1 MGKVIA
7 TVGVVVGAVA
17 LAATGIGAI
26 AAPALAGSVS
36 LFGVSASTML
46 LAGTALQAVGQAL
59 IKRPEASTSTMD
71 RLNASL
77 VTDTPRKIAF
87 GRTALNTDLRY
98 QEWWGANQEYCSQ
111 VFVVASHWCESIDE
125 IWLDDKLA
133 WSSAGGVAAPFAGYL
148 VVQPRPQATAGLA
161 FAAGWSGRW
170 GVNASFAG
178 CATLYLQF
186 KVTGNGK
193 KATSPFASS
202 ITSRVTVVG
211 KGARLPDPRFDSTAG
226 GSGAVRVGDQSTWA
240 WAPQGYEVG
249 RNPALALLFY
259 LVGWRIQNPQTGTWT
274 LAVGRGIPID
284 RIDLDSFITAAN
296 LCDEPVT
303 RADGSIEPRY
313 RCDGTFSEGDDPP
326 QVIAGFE
333 ACMNAKLRDSTGR
346 FSLQILHNDLATP
359 VVDFTDD
366 DVLGDFTWTAGNN
379 LNDRKNLVR
388 GRYVDPSALYQ
399 LVDFPAV
406 RLASLDGIDR
416 IDSVDL
422 GLVQSPSQAQRLAKQ
437 RLQRMQ
443 YPGAFGA
450 EFNARGWAV
459 KDGDIVRLT
468 FSALGFDRKLFRVA
482 EGLIDPTGVVPLVLV
497 EEHADIYAWDQSETA
512 AVQAAE
518 PNRFDPLLLPLVQ
531 AIDDAGKTAEWPA
544 IVGEGK
550 PEDFAT
556 NSADPQSPFGGK
568 KVIDALQIMEKVPA
582 IVADVSD
589 LRDAR
594 GRLDAAVA
602 GLRKDSDEAGAAI
615 GALDDAVADGA
626 AARRQMEQDAGRL
639 SAASLQLLLIADG
652 LTQRLRD
659 AGIAID
665 PNTGVV
671 RIYAV
676 DALAE
681 RQRSAEITLDAQ
693 AALIQSKASSSE
705 VDEKIL
711 KAVLNPEQVAQLEP
725 LVARLAAI
733 EVAQDGIRA
742 ELRTKAELVELS
754 RAVAR
759 LTTAEQAI
767 SATDALVR
775 TKVAQTAFEQALFRI
790 ASAEQTLQAYGDVS
804 RLSLELRQA
813 RADNRESGAGLL
825 AAVLAGNDAAVRQI
839 SAQAD
844 LRQELYT
851 SITGVGDALTLEV
864 RARTL
869 LAATVGDL
877 DARSVQDRQLLI
889 RADAVLAQDIDGLR
903 SASDSQAGEIATLRK
918 TSVDAA
924 GGITLLGTTLRQQV
938 RRASE
943 ADGATLA
950 GVLAGDE
957 AARRIATGL
966 AEVQTQ
972 LTATLV
978 AGFSAAAAERLA
990 LRAQIDAAD
999 ARYTREV
1006 QATADRFKSV
1016 TQAITALET
1025 EYGRQSADL
1034 VATRAEIAEL
1044 ARTTSAADTATAELI
1059 AGLRAIVNDPATGL
1073 GKTRAE
1079 LAALT
1084 DAVATQNTA
1093 AVRRLET
1100 LEASVNDPT
1109 TGLAKTRAAL
1119 ADLAKAF
1126 SDELSANAESLRE
1139 VRASIGTATREVAA
1153 QAEQA
1158 RSAGE
1163 TRLRTDIADNYEHT
1177 MDAIDS
1183 ANALR
1188 DAGDAANRSAIGQVD
1203 SRVTDVA
1210 RAQASDKAALAESI
1224 KQVSTTVGGHTT
1236 TIDFLLRSLDGKEA
1250 VAQLTINANGKITGF
1265 VINGQESV
1273 FAVAADK
1280 FIVGNSQIFE
1290 IDTATGQTVVNAIKA
1305 GIITAREIA
1314 AGAVQQTVFAV
1325 TDADIVIQY
1334 G

>member
-1 MGKVIA
+1 MTA
-7 TVGVVVGAVA
+7 VVAVEA
-17 LAATGIGAI
+17 APWDAATG
-26 AAPALAGSVS
+26 AAVP
-36 LFGVSASTML
+36 
-46 LAGTALQAVGQAL
+46 
-59 IKRPEASTSTMD
+59 
-71 RLNASL
+71 
-77 VTDTPRKIAF
+77 
-87 GRTALNTDLRY
+87 
-98 QEWWGANQEYCSQ
+98 
-111 VFVVASHWCESIDE
+111 
-125 IWLDDKLA
+125 
-133 WSSAGGVAAPFAGYL
+133 
-148 VVQPRPQATAGLA
+148 
-161 FAAGWSGRW
+161 
-170 GVNASFAG
+170 
-178 CATLYLQF
+178 
-186 KVTGNGK
+186 
-193 KATSPFASS
+193 
-202 ITSRVTVVG
+202 
-211 KGARLPDPRFDSTAG
+211 
-226 GSGAVRVGDQSTWA
+226 
-240 WAPQGYEVG
+240 
-249 RNPALALLFY
+249 
-259 LVGWRIQNPQTGTWT
+259 
-274 LAVGRGIPID
+274 
-284 RIDLDSFITAAN
+284 
-296 LCDEPVT
+296 
-303 RADGSIEPRY
+303 
-313 RCDGTFSEGDDPP
+313 
-326 QVIAGFE
+326 
-333 ACMNAKLRDSTGR
+333 
-346 FSLQILHNDLATP
+346 
-359 VVDFTDD
+359 
-366 DVLGDFTWTAGNN
+366 
-379 LNDRKNLVR
+379 
-388 GRYVDPSALYQ
+388 
-399 LVDFPAV
+399 V
-406 RLASLDGIDR
+406 RLAGGGQRHHTWKGGTDWRGGIV
-416 IDSVDL
+416 SVPL
-422 GLVQSPSQAQRLAKQ
+422 AQA
-437 RLQRMQ
+437 
-443 YPGAFGA
+443 
-450 EFNARGWAV
+450 
-459 KDGDIVRLT
+459 
-468 FSALGFDRKLFRVA
+468 ALGFDRDGFTGGAIATTAALGFMPSMASTAAFLAALMWEDAPITVSVGDDAAGEPVLTPLIAGTVA
-482 EGLIDPTGVVPLVLV
+482 GYRIGGGRFEFTLSDMAAGLAKPLVTATFAGTGGIEGDAAATGRLKRRSWGACANV
-497 EEHADIYAWDQSETA
+497 EGRILLAAHNIWEFGDPARPLAGFGAVRDRGRAGPLIVVGWAGSIADTLAALKAAAPPAGGA
-512 AVQAAE
+512 AVAPAIACVKWWTQPSGPLTADLLGETGNGYVETVAAIAARIAAAAGVTHVADLAAFVAARPHPAGLHAGE
-518 PNRFDPLLLPLVQ
+518 ASESAAAMLDRLLLRTSLAWGVSPAGVLELRSLAFADPVETIRF
-531 AIDDAGKTAEWPA
+531 ASVERVGGFAPVTTLSIGYAHNHRPHTDAEISAAVLAGDVTYADGTPVEALKPAEA
-544 IVGEGK
+544 G
-550 PEDFAT
+550 AT
-556 NSADPQSPFGGK
+556 NSADPQSAFGGK
-568 KVIDALQIMEKVPA
+568 KVIDALQVMERVPVIA
-582 IVADVSD
+582 ADVSD

-602 GLRKDSDEAGAAI
+602 GLREDSDAAGAAI
-615 GALDDAVADGA
+615 GALDDAIANGA

-659 AGIAID
+659 AGIAVD

-693 AALIQSKASSSE
+693 AALIRSKTSSSE

-711 KAVLNPEQVAQLEP
+711 KAVLDPAQVAQLEP
-725 LVARLAAI
+725 IIARLAAI

-775 TKVAQTAFEQALFRI
+775 TKVAQTAFDQALFRI
-790 ASAEQTLQAYGDVS
+790 TSAEQTLQAYGDVS
-804 RLSLELRQA
+804 RLSLELRQT

-844 LRQELYT
+844 LRQELYA

-903 SASDSQAGEIATLRK
+903 AASDSQAGEIATLRK
-918 TSVDAA
+918 TSVDAI
-924 GGITLLGTTLRQQV
+924 GGITVLGTTLRQQV

-978 AGFSAAAAERLA
+978 AGFSAAAGERLA

-1006 QATADRFKSV
+1006 RATADRFKSV

-1034 VATRAEIAEL
+1034 VATRAEIADL
-1044 ARTTSAADTATAELI
+1044 ARTTSAADKATAELI
-1059 AGLRAIVNDPATGL
+1059 TGLRAIVNDPATGL

-1079 LAALT
+1079 LTALT
-1084 DAVATQNTA
+1084 DTVATQNTA

-1139 VRASIGTATREVAA
+1139 VRASIGTATKEVAA

-1163 TRLRTDIADNYEHT
+1163 TRLRTDIADKYEHT
-1177 MDAIDS
+1177 MDAIDL
-1183 ANALR
+1183 ANVLR

-1210 RAQASDKAALAESI
+1210 RAQASDKAALSESI

-1265 VINGQESV
+1265 VINGQQSV

-1290 IDTATGQTVVNAIKA
+1290 IDTTTGQTVVNAIKA

>member
-1 MGKVIA
+1 MTA
-7 TVGVVVGAVA
+7 VVAVEA
-17 LAATGIGAI
+17 APWDAATG
-26 AAPALAGSVS
+26 AAVP
-36 LFGVSASTML
+36 
-46 LAGTALQAVGQAL
+46 
-59 IKRPEASTSTMD
+59 
-71 RLNASL
+71 
-77 VTDTPRKIAF
+77 
-87 GRTALNTDLRY
+87 
-98 QEWWGANQEYCSQ
+98 
-111 VFVVASHWCESIDE
+111 
-125 IWLDDKLA
+125 
-133 WSSAGGVAAPFAGYL
+133 
-148 VVQPRPQATAGLA
+148 
-161 FAAGWSGRW
+161 
-170 GVNASFAG
+170 
-178 CATLYLQF
+178 
-186 KVTGNGK
+186 
-193 KATSPFASS
+193 
-202 ITSRVTVVG
+202 
-211 KGARLPDPRFDSTAG
+211 
-226 GSGAVRVGDQSTWA
+226 
-240 WAPQGYEVG
+240 
-249 RNPALALLFY
+249 
-259 LVGWRIQNPQTGTWT
+259 
-274 LAVGRGIPID
+274 
-284 RIDLDSFITAAN
+284 
-296 LCDEPVT
+296 
-303 RADGSIEPRY
+303 
-313 RCDGTFSEGDDPP
+313 
-326 QVIAGFE
+326 
-333 ACMNAKLRDSTGR
+333 
-346 FSLQILHNDLATP
+346 
-359 VVDFTDD
+359 
-366 DVLGDFTWTAGNN
+366 
-379 LNDRKNLVR
+379 
-388 GRYVDPSALYQ
+388 
-399 LVDFPAV
+399 V
-406 RLASLDGIDR
+406 RLAGGGQRHHTWKGGTNWRGGIV
-416 IDSVDL
+416 SVPL
-422 GLVQSPSQAQRLAKQ
+422 AQA
-437 RLQRMQ
+437 
-443 YPGAFGA
+443 
-450 EFNARGWAV
+450 
-459 KDGDIVRLT
+459 
-468 FSALGFDRKLFRVA
+468 ALGFDRDGFTGGAIATTAALGFMPSMASTAAFLAALMWEDAPITVSVGDDAAGEPVLTPLIAGTVAGYRIGGGRFEFTLSDMAAGLAKPLVTATFAGTGGIEGDVAATGRLKRRSWGVCANVEGRILLAAHNIWEFGDPSRPLAGFGAVRDRGRAGPLVVVGWAGSIADTLAALKAAAPPAGGAAVAPAIACVKWWTQPSGPLTADLLGETGDGYVETVAAIAARIAAAAGVTRVA
-482 EGLIDPTGVVPLVLV
+482 DLAAFVAARPHPAGLHAGEASESAAAMLDRLLLRTSLAWGVSPAGVLELRSIAFADPV
-497 EEHADIYAWDQSETA
+497 ETIRFTSVERVGGFAPVTALSIGYAHNHRPHTDAEISA
-512 AVQAAE
+512 AVLAGDVTYADGTPVEALKPAE
-518 PNRFDPLLLPLVQ
+518 
-531 AIDDAGKTAEWPA
+531 AG
-544 IVGEGK
+544 
-550 PEDFAT
+550 AT
-556 NSADPQSPFGGK
+556 NSADPQSAFGGK
-568 KVIDALQIMEKVPA
+568 KVIDALQVMERVPA
-582 IVADVSD
+582 IAADVSN

-594 GRLDAAVA
+594 TRLDTAVA
-602 GLRKDSDEAGAAI
+602 GLRSDTDAAGVAI
-615 GALDDAVADGA
+615 GALDDAVANGA

-639 SAASLQLLLIADG
+639 SATSLQLLLIADG

-693 AALIQSKASSSE
+693 AALIRSKASSSE

-711 KAVLNPEQVAQLEP
+711 KAVLDPAQVAQLEP
-725 LVARLAAI
+725 IIARLAAI

-767 SATDALVR
+767 SATDALVQ
-775 TKVAQTAFEQALFRI
+775 TKVAQTAFDQALFRI

-851 SITGVGDALTLEV
+851 SITGVGDALTLEA

-877 DARSVQDRQLLI
+877 NARSVQDRQLLI

-903 SASDSQAGEIATLRK
+903 AASDSQAGEIATLRK

-957 AARRIATGL
+957 AARRITTGL

-1016 TQAITALET
+1016 TQAITVLET

-1034 VATRAEIAEL
+1034 VATRAEIADL
-1044 ARTTSAADTATAELI
+1044 ARTTSAADKATAELI
-1059 AGLRAIVNDPATGL
+1059 AGLRAIVIDPATGL

-1079 LAALT
+1079 LTALT

-1126 SDELSANAESLRE
+1126 SNELSANAESLRE

-1163 TRLRTDIADNYEHT
+1163 NRLRTDIADKYEHT

-1265 VINGQESV
+1265 VINGQQSV